1 MNFSKS
7 GGISNDN
14 FLVLCKQND
23 PGNFKVVS
31 LAFLIE
37 GKSEIANMELETY
50 KKKEFWL
57 DVQTNKLPSHSF
69 SCNNILGVKLIIK
82 YTALS

>member
-37 GKSEIANMELETY
+37 EKSEIANMELETY
-50 KKKEFWL
+50 KKKSFGWMFK
-57 DVQTNKLPSHSF
+57 QTNYLL
-69 SCNNILGVKLIIK
+69 ILSPAII
-82 YTALS
+82 YLESN